1 MAANR
6 PRPTLL
12 LILDGWGE
20 APDSQGNALSR
31 ADTPELDR
39 LLAEWPST
47 SLQCS
52 GRAVGLPDGFMGNSE
67 VGHMNLGA
75 GRVIMQDMLRIDVA
89 IEKNALAEHE
99 ALKNAIE
106 KARQSGG
113 ALHLM
118 GLLSDGGVHSHIRH
132 LDALLGICADAGV
145 DVVVH
150 PWMDGRDTPP
160 KSGAGYM
167 EQLMAMFQRHGVGRV
182 GVISGR
188 YYAMDRDKRWDRVA
202 LAYRALTLGE
212 GEQVTDPVRAVQNAY
227 AAGETDEFI
236 KPRVVVDEDGAPQ
249 GVIKNGD
256 AVFFYNFRADRA
268 RELSYAF
275 NDPGFEGFDRD
286 VLPDLA
292 DYATM
297 TEYSSD
303 LTELG
308 VSAAFPPESY
318 NAVLGEVVAGM
329 GVRQLRIAE
338 TEKYAHVTYFFNCGR
353 EEPFDGEDRIMVP
366 SPRDVATYD
375 EKPEMSCAE
384 VTDKL
389 VKAWNSGKYSL
400 VVCNLANLDMVGHT
414 GVIPATIK
422 ACEAVDAC
430 VGALVRA
437 AVDSGGQAIIT
448 ADHGNAEEMLDI
460 HGEVMTAHST
470 NTVPFVLVSPGSQG
484 VMLREGALGDV
495 APTILDLWDV
505 KKPQPMNGETL
516 IVEGVE
522 SCRKTTS
529 R

>member
-1 MAANR
+1 MPENS

-20 APDSQGNALSR
+20 APDSQGNAFYR

-47 SLQCS
+47 SITCS

-89 IEKNALAEHE
+89 IEENTLADHE
-99 ALKNAIE
+99 ALADVIE
-106 KARQSGG
+106 NTRQSGG
-113 ALHLM
+113 TLHLM

-132 LDALLGICADAGV
+132 LEALLQICADAGV

-150 PWMDGRDTPP
+150 AWMDGRDTPP
-160 KSGAGYM
+160 RSGVSYM
-167 EQLMAMFQRHGVGRV
+167 EQLMDIFQRTGAGRV

-188 YYAMDRDKRWDRVA
+188 YYAMDRDKRWDRVE
-202 LAYRALTLGE
+202 LAYKALTQAE
-212 GEQVTDPVRAVQNAY
+212 GERVTDPVQAVRDAY
-227 AAGETDEFI
+227 EAGENDEFI
-236 KPRVVVDEDGAPQ
+236 KPRVMVDADGEPQ
-249 GVIKNGD
+249 GVIKDGD
-256 AVFFYNFRADRA
+256 GVFFFNFRADRA

-275 NDPGFEGFDRD
+275 NDPDFDGFERD
-286 VLPDLA
+286 KLPKLVG
-292 DYATM
+292 YATM
-297 TEYSSD
+297 TEYSAD
-303 LTELG
+303 LTGLG
-308 VSAAFPPESY
+308 VLAAFPPESFDE
-318 NAVLGEVVAGM
+318 VLGEVVSELGLK
-329 GVRQLRIAE
+329 QLRIAE

-353 EEPFDGEDRIMVP
+353 EEPFEGEDRIMVP
-366 SPRDVATYD
+366 SPREVATYD

-389 VKAWNSGKYSL
+389 VEAWNSGQYSL

-414 GVIPATIK
+414 GIIPAAIK

-430 VGALVRA
+430 VGRLVRT
-437 AVDSGGQAIIT
+437 VVESGGQAIVT

-460 HGEVMTAHST
+460 HGDVMTAHST
-470 NTVPFVLVSPGSQG
+470 NPVPLVLVSPGSQG
-484 VMLREGALGDV
+484 VALREGKLGDV
-495 APTILDLWDV
+495 APTILDLWGV
-505 KKPQPMNGETL
+505 AKPEPMQGETL

-522 SCRKTTS
+522 SCRKTTN